1 LPDRRRVA
9 PEVLVAVNPDFPEG
23 NIIPT
28 GRAMD
33 VQPHFPRVGPPAR
46 DMRISADL
54 LTLEVLPALAECL
67 VAMVPDPV
75 GHLRKREVPL
85 PEGTTINLSER

>member
-1 LPDRRRVA
+1 LLDRRRVA
-9 PEVLVAVNPDFPEG
+9 PEVLVSVNPDLPKG

-54 LTLEVLPALAECL
+54 LALEVLPALAECL
-67 VAMVPDPV
+67 VAMVSDPV
-75 GHLRKREVPL
+75 GHLGKRDISL
-85 PEGTTINLSER
+85 PEGTTIYLSEG